1 MAPFPRYAIYYAPP
15 AGTALDGFGANL
27 LGYDAWTGAD
37 LTFPEKVTRFVP
49 DWIDV
54 TTDPRKYGFHA
65 TLKAPFALATGRSE
79 NELLA
84 ACATFATTPRAIPVI
99 VPVVDAISGF
109 TAVVPAQTP
118 GDLYQLATDC
128 VIDFDGFR
136 APLTEDDRARRNPT
150 ALTPRQ
156 RNYLDRWGYPYVLE
170 EFRFHMT
177 LTGRLGSEQRALILP
192 MLRSCFAET
201 GIDRLAVD
209 RIALFRQDAAGSRF
223 RILAHWPL
231 REQDQPAA

>member
-99 VPVVDAISGF
+99 NPVVDAISGF

-128 VIDFDGFR
+128 VTDFDGFR

-192 MLRSCFAET
+192 MLRSCFAAT

-209 RIALFRQDAAGSRF
+209 RIALFRQDAAASRF

>member
-99 VPVVDAISGF
+99 NPVVDAISGF

-128 VIDFDGFR
+128 VTDFDGFR

-209 RIALFRQDAAGSRF
+209 RITLFRQDTAASRF